1 MSFWNKT
8 LAAIAL
14 TFTVSAPAFAD
25 GTPGQRV
32 NRGPAPVQAH
42 QPVPPEPGCYLIENG
57 QVAFMHADADYRKRL
72 EPARVLA
79 AAGIAGS

>member
-42 QPVPPEPGCYLIENG
+42 QPVP
-57 QVAFMHADADYRKRL
+57 R
-72 EPARVLA
+72 
-79 AAGIAGS
+79 